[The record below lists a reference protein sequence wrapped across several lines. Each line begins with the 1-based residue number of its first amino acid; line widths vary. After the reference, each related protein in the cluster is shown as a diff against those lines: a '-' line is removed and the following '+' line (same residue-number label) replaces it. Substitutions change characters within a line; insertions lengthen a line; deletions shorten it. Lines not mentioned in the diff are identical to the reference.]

1 MSIIDQIMNPESGLA
16 SLPTIDTDTEE
27 AFAPTQTDQELE
39 AILVTDPFPDMS
51 EEEILFWHS
60 DYYDSIQE
68 EKQAKQEAILK
79 EKQVRNE

>member
-1 MSIIDQIMNPESGLA
+1 MSEKSLIIEKDRATHPNEP
-16 SLPTIDTDTEE
+16 
-27 AFAPTQTDQELE
+27 FQTDQELE